1 MQGQTHEKYRYAGY
15 VRYVIQ
21 CMYVYVGKLT
31 LRVNQAGVTILGAEI
46 YSNEKFQN
54 PNIKVRVSNQ
64 VFKTEIIAPPNPE
77 NKVG

>member
-1 MQGQTHEKYRYAGY
+1 MGCGPAQKKGEMQKADTP
-15 VRYVIQ
+15 
-21 CMYVYVGKLT
+21 VGI
-31 LRVNQAGVTILGAEI
+31 LRVTILGAEI